1 MEIETEL
8 SAPGLAAG
16 TGRGSFFRTRYI
28 QQGTFVAEDYSME
41 EVLGSWR
48 IPGQS
53 WFGEAGI
60 WEIIIPY
67 GENPAQEALDHLPRL
82 IPVGQASCSLPP
94 N

>member
-41 EVLGSWR
+41 EVLGSWAV
-48 IPGQS
+48 PGS
-53 WFGEAGI
+53 ILVWGGRHLGDHYPI
-60 WEIIIPY
+60 WRKSSS
-67 GENPAQEALDHLPRL
+67 G
-82 IPVGQASCSLPP
+82 ST
-94 N
+94 